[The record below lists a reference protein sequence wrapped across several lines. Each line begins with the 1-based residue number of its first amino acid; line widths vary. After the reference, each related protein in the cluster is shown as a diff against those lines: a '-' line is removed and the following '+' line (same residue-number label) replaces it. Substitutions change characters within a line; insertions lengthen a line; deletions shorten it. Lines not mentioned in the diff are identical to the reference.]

1 MKMLDRKLDEELAE
15 YHKDKN
21 LEELA
26 DLLEVLYAAASARGY
41 SIEELEQSRIKKR
54 ETRGGFEKKILL
66 TKVIED

>member
-1 MKMLDRKLDEELAE
+1 M
-15 YHKDKN
+15 
-21 LEELA
+21 
-26 DLLEVLYAAASARGY
+26 EVLYATASARGY